1 MIAIIY
7 AGLSILPLGLLIF
20 GSIFLKTRFKNLNV
34 PVILSVGI
42 VTLICEFLFF
52 NSQYAEA
59 IDHKLWNSVSTVI
72 SYFPI
77 WASLTVF
84 WVCTFIFSVTE
95 IFKFKNKNHLI
106 KISMLIAISWIS
118 FRAYN
123 LSANLNSADHEIFK
137 TITMLA
143 KSDCP
148 EDVIRKFADDKN
160 VDYQLAVAANPKAP
174 ADVVLK
180 LSQSENELVRFY
192 STSSARLSNERLQE
206 MKKNDISKEVRKQAE
221 NELEFTRLIK

>member
-42 VTLICEFLFF
+42 VTLVCEFLFF

-84 WVCTFIFSVTE
+84 SVCTIIFSVTE

-106 KISMLIAISWIS
+106 KISMLIAISWVS
-118 FRAYN
+118 YRTLN
-123 LSANLNSADHEIFK
+123 LKNQDQQIFK

-143 KSDCP
+143 KSDCS
-148 EDVIRKFADDKN
+148 EDIIRKYANENN
-160 VDYQLAVAANPKAP
+160 VDYQLAIAANPKAP

-180 LSQSENELVRFY
+180 LSQSENEMVRFY
-192 STSSARLSNERLQE
+192 STSSPRLSNERLQD
-206 MKKNDISKEVRKQAE
+206 MKINDVSKEVRKQAE